1 VILSRR
7 TGREIIEGGLRG
19 EEEKIE
25 LGLGWFDSMEDG
37 KEVRRFTWSD
47 EKTTWWMGLVKGML
61 I

>member
-1 VILSRR
+1 MILSRR

-37 KEVRRFTWSD
+37 KEVRRFAWSD
-47 EKTTWWMGLVKGML
+47 ETTMWWMGLVKGML

>member
-25 LGLGWFDSMEDG
+25 LGLGWFDSMEGG
-37 KEVRRFTWSD
+37 KEVRGITWSD
-47 EKTTWWMGLVKGML
+47 EKTMWWMGLVKGML